1 MQKQSDTLADK
12 ADHGMNVAANLLATK
27 DAAIVTQRRVIQAG
41 SVVILALAAAT
52 VYLGTRSQ
60 YIPYVVHVDEETGY
74 VQSLGALRETNVQVT
89 PSIINWW
96 LSQFVMK
103 IRTIPADNDVLK
115 ANITSAIRTLTPEAA
130 RKYQEMYLKPF
141 TAQVGN
147 RINRVEI
154 LSVQALPNTERVYQV
169 RWKEIST
176 DSTGTTQTEE
186 SYTGNFALKRE
197 EGITDQEVLKEN
209 PLGLFISDFSF
220 AKEGAGNANAA
231 K

>member
-115 ANITSAIRTLTPEAA
+115 A
-130 RKYQEMYLKPF
+130 K
-141 TAQVGN
+141 
-147 RINRVEI
+147 
-154 LSVQALPNTERVYQV
+154 LPV
-169 RWKEIST
+169 
-176 DSTGTTQTEE
+176 
-186 SYTGNFALKRE
+186 
-197 EGITDQEVLKEN
+197 
-209 PLGLFISDFSF
+209 
-220 AKEGAGNANAA
+220 
-231 K
+231 

>member
-1 MQKQSDTLADK
+1 MTKKTDTLAET
-12 ADHGMNVAANLLATK
+12 ADHGINVAANLLAAK
-27 DAAIVTQRRVIQAG
+27 DAVILTQRRVIQAG
-41 SVVILALAAAT
+41 SVVVLVLVAAT
-52 VYLGTRSQ
+52 AYLGTRSQ

-89 PSIINWW
+89 PSIIHWW
-96 LSQFVMK
+96 LSQFVTK
-103 IRTIPADNDVLK
+103 IRTIPADNNVLK

-130 RKYQEMYLKPF
+130 
-141 TAQVGN
+141 

-176 DSTGTTQTEE
+176 DSTGTEQTEE
-186 SYTGNFALKRE
+186 TYTGNFALKRE